1 VRIERYCQV
10 ATVSIWLAWLLDGFM
25 AA

>member
-1 VRIERYCQV
+1 VRTERYCQV